1 MMQLRTSRHDHAI
14 VLGASMGG
22 LAAAQALSRHFQRI
36 TIIERDRLPG
46 HPAARAGVPQGRH
59 LHALLPGG
67 LQALESLFPGF
78 ADGLRGAGAVPIGVP
93 DEFLWLNPFGW
104 IERFPEQ
111 HRLLS
116 ASRNMIEWYTRQRL
130 LENAGVTISD
140 GLSVASLIATPSGDG
155 VRGVR
160 VRSIE
165 SESRNG
171 EPPAEAVLTAEL
183 VVDTTG
189 RRSNAPDWLE
199 RLGFDRPE
207 ETKIDAGLS
216 YATRIYEPTTRA
228 HDWKALFLQSAPPE
242 TTRMGILF
250 PIENNRWMVTLQ
262 GAGGDHPPT
271 DEQGF
276 LDFARSLRSPAIFE
290 AIRDAKALT
299 PAVAFANTAN
309 RRRHYEKMRRWPDG
323 FVAMGDSAC
332 AFNPI
337 YGQGMSVAA
346 QTAVSLDERL
356 AGHLRR
362 HRTLQGFA
370 RQMQRQVAR
379 SGKAA
384 WMIATGDDLRLPT
397 TTSTAGAGANAMTR
411 FQHRY
416 LDRVL
421 AAATRDQVVLGAVM
435 KAFFL
440 LSPPESLFRPSIVG
454 RAMRRRPQPETALT
468 PPLAVTP
475 TR

>member
-1 MMQLRTSRHDHAI
+1 
-14 VLGASMGG
+14 
-22 LAAAQALSRHFQRI
+22 
-36 TIIERDRLPG
+36 
-46 HPAARAGVPQGRH
+46 
-59 LHALLPGG
+59 
-67 LQALESLFPGF
+67 
-78 ADGLRGAGAVPIGVP
+78 
-93 DEFLWLNPFGW
+93 
-104 IERFPEQ
+104 
-111 HRLLS
+111 
-116 ASRNMIEWYTRQRL
+116 
-130 LENAGVTISD
+130 
-140 GLSVASLIATPSGDG
+140 
-155 VRGVR
+155 
-160 VRSIE
+160 
-165 SESRNG
+165 
-171 EPPAEAVLTAEL
+171 
-183 VVDTTG
+183 
-189 RRSNAPDWLE
+189 
-199 RLGFDRPE
+199 
-207 ETKIDAGLS
+207 
-216 YATRIYEPTTRA
+216 
-228 HDWKALFLQSAPPE
+228 
-242 TTRMGILF
+242 MGILF

-271 DEQGF
+271 DEHGF

-346 QTAVSLDERL
+346 QTAVALDERL
-356 AGHLRR
+356 ATHLRR

-370 RQMQRQVAR
+370 RQMQRQVAK

-421 AAATRDQVVLGAVM
+421 AAATHDEVVLAAVM

-454 RAMRRRPQPETALT
+454 RAMRRRPQPEMAST